1 MKDINTIR
9 AQVTCTPREAAQLV
23 GVGRSTIYELIRE
36 GKITAHKRGARTLIT
51 VANLITLDAADI
63 ANGVKS

>member
-23 GVGRSTIYELIRE
+23 GVGRTTIYELIRE
-36 GKITAHKRGARTLIT
+36 GKIAAHKRGARTLIT

-63 ANGVKS
+63 ADGRKS